1 MISLKSRKI
10 EKTRRRLVGA
20 SKLQLNKILNTIE
33 LVDNLWLT
41 HNLEQHDLP
50 TH

>member
-1 MISLKSRKI
+1 MTWLKSRKI
-10 EKTRRRLVGA
+10 EKTHRRLAGA
-20 SKLQLNKILNTIE
+20 SKLQQNKILNTIE

-41 HNLEQHDLP
+41 HNLDQHDLP